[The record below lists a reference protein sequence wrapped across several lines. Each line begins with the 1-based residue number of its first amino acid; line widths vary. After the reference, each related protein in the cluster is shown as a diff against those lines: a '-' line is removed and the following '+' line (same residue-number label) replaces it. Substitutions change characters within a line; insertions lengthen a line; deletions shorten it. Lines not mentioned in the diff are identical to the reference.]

1 MCGLGIANCINVGG
15 WRLLLCTLILGVK
28 LMKSTFSYINNTY
41 YKAFIVSVK
50 KINRYTSRRSDIK
63 ANVIF
68 D

>member
-1 MCGLGIANCINVGG
+1 
-15 WRLLLCTLILGVK
+15 LLCTLILGVK
-28 LMKSTFSYINNTY
+28 LMKSTFSYINITY
-41 YKAFIVSVK
+41 YEAFIVSVK